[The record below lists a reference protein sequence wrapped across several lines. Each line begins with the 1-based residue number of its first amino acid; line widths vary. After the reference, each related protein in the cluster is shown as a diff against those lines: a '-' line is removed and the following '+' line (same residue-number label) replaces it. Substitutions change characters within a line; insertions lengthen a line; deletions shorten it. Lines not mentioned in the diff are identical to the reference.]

1 MQFLELLFHPLR
13 CFCLLRWNS
22 WMFLTDIRFSWL
34 ECLQPHLLGLFLTKL
49 TKAPMCAKCV
59 LPLHYRIRR
68 AFVKCSKSLTHLFCS
83 SELLSLDTNQ
93 AGKFFHTTTKGSGS
107 SFCFA
112 NADQNTPVRRG
123 RVQRD
128 FFPTVKIS
136 RQVAENYGKFLAWRV
151 WHMTST

>member
-1 MQFLELLFHPLR
+1 MQFLELLFCPLR
-13 CFCLLRWNS
+13 CFCLLKWNS
-22 WMFLTDIRFSWL
+22 WMFLTDICFFWL
-34 ECLQPHLLGLFLTKL
+34 ECLEAPLPGLFLKKL
-49 TKAPMCAKCV
+49 TKAPCAPTVSSCFIIEK
-59 LPLHYRIRR
+59 RR
-68 AFVKCSKSLTHLFCS
+68 AFVKRSESLAHLFCS

-93 AGKFFHTTTKGSGS
+93 SGKFFHTTTKGSGL

-123 RVQRD
+123 RLQCD
-128 FFPTVKIS
+128 CFLTVKIS